1 MRFREIEKIVLNDG
15 WELVDVRGS
24 HHQYKH
30 PTKTGKVTIPNH
42 RGDIPQR
49 VVNSILKQ
57 AGLRCDLPPIKERSV
72 IMNYIYPAV
81 FYPEDDGKY
90 SVIFPDLNDLATY
103 GDNLA
108 DAFAMAQEACGQY
121 LFTSL
126 RDGDVLPAPTPLDAV
141 EKDEDAALV
150 NLICVNLDE
159 YARAYNDKAVKKTLS
174 IPAWLNTACENYGIN
189 YSKVL
194 QDALIAKIQARS

>member
-1 MRFREIEKIVLNDG
+1 
-15 WELVDVRGS
+15 
-24 HHQYKH
+24 
-30 PTKTGKVTIPNH
+30 
-42 RGDIPQR
+42 
-49 VVNSILKQ
+49 
-57 AGLRCDLPPIKERSV
+57 
-72 IMNYIYPAV
+72 MNYIYPAV
-81 FYPEDDGKY
+81 FYLEEDGRY

-126 RDGDVLPAPTPLDAV
+126 RDGEKIPASTPISEV
-141 EKDEDAALV
+141 KTEEKAALV

-159 YARAYNDKAVKKTLS
+159 YAKAYNDKAVKKTLS

-194 QDALIAKIQARS
+194 KDALIARLQMQP